1 MKKMIAA
8 AAILSMA
15 AVFAGCS
22 AKNDSSAASQTES
35 TSEAVS
41 ENSSV
46 TTETSSAEADSSA
59 ADNTPSTDGSAD
71 STTDTN
77 DSTTDST
84 TETDPE
90 IAGDSRAAM
99 YAEAVLGA
107 ANWPDMEL
115 ISGETAE
122 AAYSFTGIDLSL
134 CEDYYFAL
142 PYTSVDL
149 ARIIIV
155 KPAEGN
161 EDEVKSQVEAHF
173 DYIKTSAA
181 DYPTQEAAVSGSV
194 SGVTSDGY
202 YYIIVSENGAAAA
215 DAIAAMEV

>member
-1 MKKMIAA
+1 MKKLLAA
-8 AAILSMA
+8 AAILSIA
-15 AVFAGCS
+15 AFAGCS
-22 AKNDSSAASQTES
+22 ANNNSADSS
-35 TSEAVS
+35 SEAVS
-41 ENSSV
+41 E
-46 TTETSSAEADSSA
+46 TSSASSESTSDTTSESETAPAESGTNEDS
-59 ADNTPSTDGSAD
+59 
-71 STTDTN
+71 
-77 DSTTDST
+77 
-84 TETDPE
+84 PE
-90 IAGDSRAAM
+90 ENKPDSRAAL
-99 YAEAVLGA
+99 YADAVLGA
-107 ANWPDMEL
+107 AQWPDMEL
-115 ISGETAE
+115 ITEDTAE
-122 AAYSFTGIDLSL
+122 SAYSFTGIDLSL

-161 EDEVKSQVEAHF
+161 EDAVRSQVEAHF

-181 DYPTQEAAVSGSV
+181 DYPTQEATVSGSV

>member
-1 MKKMIAA
+1 MKKLLAA
-8 AAILSMA
+8 AAILSIA
-15 AVFAGCS
+15 ALAGCS
-22 AKNDSSAASQTES
+22 ANNNNSADSS
-35 TSEAVS
+35 SEAVS
-41 ENSSV
+41 E
-46 TTETSSAEADSSA
+46 TSSASSE
-59 ADNTPSTDGSAD
+59 STSDTTSESETAPAESGTNED
-71 STTDTN
+71 STEEN
-77 DSTTDST
+77 KS
-84 TETDPE
+84 
-90 IAGDSRAAM
+90 DSRAAL
-99 YAEAVLGA
+99 YADAVLGA
-107 ANWPDMEL
+107 AQWPDMEL
-115 ISGETAE
+115 ITEDTAE
-122 AAYSFTGIDLSL
+122 SAYSFTGIDLSL

-161 EDEVKSQVEAHF
+161 EDTVRSQVEAHF

-181 DYPTQEAAVSGSV
+181 DYPTQEATVSGSV

>member
-1 MKKMIAA
+1 MKKLLAA
-8 AAILSMA
+8 AAILSIA
-15 AVFAGCS
+15 ALAGCS
-22 AKNDSSAASQTES
+22 ANNNNSADSS
-35 TSEAVS
+35 SEAVS
-41 ENSSV
+41 E
-46 TTETSSAEADSSA
+46 TSSASSESTSDTTSESETAPAESGTNEDS
-59 ADNTPSTDGSAD
+59 
-71 STTDTN
+71 
-77 DSTTDST
+77 
-84 TETDPE
+84 PE
-90 IAGDSRAAM
+90 ENKPDSRAAL
-99 YAEAVLGA
+99 YADAVLGA
-107 ANWPDMEL
+107 AQWPDMEL
-115 ISGETAE
+115 ITEDTAE
-122 AAYSFTGIDLSL
+122 SAYSFTGIDLSL

-161 EDEVKSQVEAHF
+161 EDAVRSQVEAHF

>member
-1 MKKMIAA
+1 MKKLLAA
-8 AAILSMA
+8 AAILSIA
-15 AVFAGCS
+15 ALAGCS
-22 AKNDSSAASQTES
+22 ANNNNSADSS
-35 TSEAVS
+35 SEAVS
-41 ENSSV
+41 E
-46 TTETSSAEADSSA
+46 TSSASSESTSDTTPESETAPAESGTNEDS
-59 ADNTPSTDGSAD
+59 
-71 STTDTN
+71 
-77 DSTTDST
+77 
-84 TETDPE
+84 PE
-90 IAGDSRAAM
+90 ENKSDSRAAL
-99 YAEAVLGA
+99 YADAVLGA
-107 ANWPDMEL
+107 AQWPDMEL
-115 ISGETAE
+115 ITEDTAE
-122 AAYSFTGIDLSL
+122 SAYSFTGIDLSL

-161 EDEVKSQVEAHF
+161 EDAVRSQVEAHF

>member
-1 MKKMIAA
+1 MKKLLAA
-8 AAILSMA
+8 AAILSIA
-15 AVFAGCS
+15 ALAGCS
-22 AKNDSSAASQTES
+22 ANNNNSADSS
-35 TSEAVS
+35 SEAVS
-41 ENSSV
+41 E
-46 TTETSSAEADSSA
+46 TSSASSESTSDTTSESETAPAESGTNEDS
-59 ADNTPSTDGSAD
+59 
-71 STTDTN
+71 
-77 DSTTDST
+77 
-84 TETDPE
+84 PE
-90 IAGDSRAAM
+90 ENKSESRAAL
-99 YAEAVLGA
+99 YANAVLGA
-107 ANWPDMEL
+107 AQWPDMEL
-115 ISGETAE
+115 ITEDTAE
-122 AAYSFTGIDLSL
+122 SAYSFTGIDLSL

-161 EDEVKSQVEAHF
+161 EDAVRSQVEAHF

>member
-1 MKKMIAA
+1 MKKLLAA
-8 AAILSMA
+8 AAILSIA
-15 AVFAGCS
+15 ALAGCS
-22 AKNDSSAASQTES
+22 ANNNSADSS
-35 TSEAVS
+35 SEAVS
-41 ENSSV
+41 E
-46 TTETSSAEADSSA
+46 TSSASSESTSDTTSESETAPAESGTNEDS
-59 ADNTPSTDGSAD
+59 
-71 STTDTN
+71 
-77 DSTTDST
+77 
-84 TETDPE
+84 PE
-90 IAGDSRAAM
+90 ENKPDSRAAL
-99 YAEAVLGA
+99 YADAVLGA
-107 ANWPDMEL
+107 AQWPDMEL
-115 ISGETAE
+115 ITEDTAE
-122 AAYSFTGIDLSL
+122 SAYSFTGIDLSL

-161 EDEVKSQVEAHF
+161 EDAVRSQVEAHF

-181 DYPTQEAAVSGSV
+181 DYPTQEATVSGSV

>member
-1 MKKMIAA
+1 MKKLLAA
-8 AAILSMA
+8 AAILSIA
-15 AVFAGCS
+15 ALAGCS
-22 AKNDSSAASQTES
+22 ANNNSADSS
-35 TSEAVS
+35 SEAVS
-41 ENSSV
+41 E
-46 TTETSSAEADSSA
+46 TSSASSESTSDTTSESETAPAESGTDEDS
-59 ADNTPSTDGSAD
+59 
-71 STTDTN
+71 
-77 DSTTDST
+77 
-84 TETDPE
+84 PE
-90 IAGDSRAAM
+90 ENKSESRAAL
-99 YAEAVLGA
+99 YADAVLGA
-107 ANWPDMEL
+107 AQWPDMEL
-115 ISGETAE
+115 ITEDTAE
-122 AAYSFTGIDLSL
+122 SAYSFTGIDLSL

-161 EDEVKSQVEAHF
+161 EDAVRSQVEAHF

>member
-1 MKKMIAA
+1 MKKLLAA
-8 AAILSMA
+8 AAILSIA
-15 AVFAGCS
+15 AFAGCS
-22 AKNDSSAASQTES
+22 ANNNNSADSS
-35 TSEAVS
+35 SEAVS
-41 ENSSV
+41 E
-46 TTETSSAEADSSA
+46 TSSASSESTSDTTSESETAPAESGTNEDS
-59 ADNTPSTDGSAD
+59 
-71 STTDTN
+71 
-77 DSTTDST
+77 
-84 TETDPE
+84 PE
-90 IAGDSRAAM
+90 ENKSDSRAAL
-99 YAEAVLGA
+99 YADAVLGA
-107 ANWPDMEL
+107 AQWPDMEL
-115 ISGETAE
+115 ITEDTAE
-122 AAYSFTGIDLSL
+122 SAYSFTGIDLSL

-161 EDEVKSQVEAHF
+161 EDAVRSQVEAHF

>member
-1 MKKMIAA
+1 MKKLLAA
-8 AAILSMA
+8 AAILSIA
-15 AVFAGCS
+15 ALAGCS
-22 AKNDSSAASQTES
+22 ANNNNNSADSS
-35 TSEAVS
+35 SEAVS
-41 ENSSV
+41 E
-46 TTETSSAEADSSA
+46 TSSASSESTSDTTSESETAPAESGTNEDS
-59 ADNTPSTDGSAD
+59 
-71 STTDTN
+71 
-77 DSTTDST
+77 
-84 TETDPE
+84 PE
-90 IAGDSRAAM
+90 ENKPDSRAAL
-99 YAEAVLGA
+99 YADAVLGA
-107 ANWPDMEL
+107 AQWPDMEL
-115 ISGETAE
+115 ITEDTAE
-122 AAYSFTGIDLSL
+122 SAYSFTGIDLSL

-161 EDEVKSQVEAHF
+161 ENAVRSQVEAHF